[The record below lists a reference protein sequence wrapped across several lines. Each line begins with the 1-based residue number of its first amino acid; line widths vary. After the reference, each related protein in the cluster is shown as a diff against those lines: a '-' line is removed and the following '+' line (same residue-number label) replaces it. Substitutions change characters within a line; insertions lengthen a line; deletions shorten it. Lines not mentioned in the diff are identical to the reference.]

1 LKKACAV
8 LILFLSFWLSRIPAV
23 FADPPVHY
31 AYRQLDSRSG
41 LSNSSV
47 NDLFQDSD
55 NLLWVAT
62 WDGLNV
68 YDGSGFHVFNYSKE
82 NITKSIGN
90 NVILQIR
97 EDQKGFI
104 WIVTIEGV
112 SRYDKNTGKFSNYF
126 YKTRQTN
133 SVSEQEYKL
142 AIDREGNVFC
152 MTQKSGLM
160 WYDVTNDRFVS
171 RDLPG
176 HEKINKLLFDE
187 NNHLWTLSKRGV
199 LTCFQNE
206 SSGFVQTATFSNG
219 DPVTNFF
226 QVNHQILATTS
237 AKQLFSIDAALQKKD
252 LFALDNE
259 VRDIGFYQDHYL
271 LAWASRGYAVYDL
284 AWKSSAFLDT
294 ELTPLKYM
302 KVTSVAAGKDQI
314 LWFGTDGGGMVKI
327 FKEKK
332 NFGLISSLD
341 KSGNSSIKQIRS
353 FCEAEGNL
361 WVGTKGNG
369 IVMLE
374 GFSASTGQHTGERI
388 FQAPSSLNNN
398 SVYALLKGN
407 DNLLYIGSD
416 GKGIG
421 IYDLSAKRFF
431 KWADISGAEN
441 YPSFSSVYSI
451 IQDADHSVWLGTS
464 GYGMIHLKLERAP
477 DGNLKLSAFKQY
489 SFDGKDSGPGND
501 IICFL
506 AKGNNNRIWIGCR
519 YGGLSV
525 FDRTTQK
532 FRTFKAYSYEG
543 SLSHNDVLA
552 LYKDHKNR
560 LWIGTSYGLNW
571 INEAD
576 AFKNKVIFRKLT
588 VDNGLPNNTIHTIQ
602 EAGNDHIWISTNKG
616 LARINPTTL
625 QIERFQE
632 TDGLQGNE
640 FCDGAV
646 WKSPNG
652 FLLFGGVFG
661 FNFFDP
667 EKISGS
673 THQTNILM
681 SDLQLGGKVYNENS
695 LTLLRPGQR
704 RETEYTLDPNYNY
717 FDFNVKSINFQNG
730 DKSEYAYFLE
740 GYDKAWHYS
749 GTTVKISYFNIEPGK
764 YNLKIKWSNG
774 EGKWTLETNVFQ
786 ILVKPFFWRSWPA
799 MLGYLVILLSGGYA
813 LYRYR
818 QNKMEMKHR
827 FDIERMLR
835 IKEEEV
841 HQEQISFFTNIT
853 HELQTPLTL
862 INGSVERFFYRNN
875 HVVEQPKENYFLSIV
890 HQQSSRLTYLV
901 NQLLDFR
908 KAEAGHLDNHYS
920 YLNISALLSGIG
932 ELFVPLCDRKNLDYA
947 IEVDSGIVGW
957 MDKDKL
963 EKIVF
968 NLLSNAFKHSG
979 NDQKIIF
986 SVYED
991 HKDRSLQLEVKNSGC
1006 ELTHQQLS
1014 KIFDQFFVVDSGQ
1027 HEKYSNGIGLA
1038 FTRQLVN
1045 LLKGD
1050 ISVVNIDNW
1059 ITFRTKLSLSHEP
1072 AEGDMTIVN
1081 PPLAHTPS
1089 YLLRSITASTEDQEQ
1104 LTPKENNKR
1113 ALIAELEE
1121 NEKKSILIVED
1132 EPAIR
1137 FLLKDLLEES
1147 YIVFEAENGRHAIE
1161 LLKIITPNLIISDI
1175 MMPDINGLELCN
1187 KVKNSPDTCHIPFIL
1202 LSARGSME
1210 QKTEGYDAGAD
1221 AYIPKPFDTMHLLVR
1236 VRKLLEY
1243 RQRLHDM
1250 FKKDGST
1257 VSLEEKNLADGD
1269 KEFLDKLV
1277 KLIDKHIE
1285 DTELD
1290 GTFLEPL
1297 LAMSKMQLYRKLKS
1311 LSNMTPGEFIKHIR
1325 LQRTV
1330 QLLQTTQLTVS
1341 EIFYRSGF
1349 NNQSY
1354 FFREFKKRFHCSPNE
1369 YRSQQRIHA

>member
-1 LKKACAV
+1 MLLV
-8 LILFLSFWLSRIPAV
+8 LGVAFCLGWPLAAWC
-23 FADPPVHY
+23 DPPVHY

-47 NDLFQDSD
+47 NDLFQDAD

-68 YDGSGFHVFNYSKE
+68 YDGSGFHVFNYSKK
-82 NITKSIGN
+82 NIAKSIGN

-97 EDQKGFI
+97 EDKKGFI
-104 WIVTIEGV
+104 WIVTVEGL

-126 YKTRQTN
+126 YKTRQTK

-142 AIDREGNVFC
+142 AIDREGNVYC
-152 MTQKSGLM
+152 LSHKSGLM
-160 WYDVTNDRFVS
+160 WYDAANDVFVS
-171 RDLPG
+171 RALPD
-176 HEKINKLLFDE
+176 HENISKLLFDE
-187 NNHLWTLSKRGV
+187 NNHLWILSKVGL
-199 LTCFQNE
+199 LTCYQNE
-206 SSGFVQTATFSNG
+206 DGGFVQNAVFGRG
-219 DPVTNFF
+219 DQVTNFF
-226 QVNHQILATTS
+226 QVNHQILATT
-237 AKQLFSIDAALQKKD
+237 AGRQLFSIDPSLQKKT
-252 LFALDNE
+252 LFTLDNE
-259 VRDIGFYQDHYL
+259 VRDIGFYQGHYL

-284 AWKSSAFLDT
+284 AWKGSAFLNK
-294 ELTPLKYM
+294 EMIPLNAM
-302 KVTSVAAGKDQI
+302 KITSVVAGKDQI
-314 LWFGTDGGGMVKI
+314 LWLGTDGGGMIKI
-327 FKEKK
+327 FREKK
-332 NFGLISSLD
+332 DFGLISSLD
-341 KSGNSSIKQIRS
+341 QSGNSNIRQIRS
-353 FCEAEGNL
+353 FCRANGNL
-361 WVGTKGNG
+361 WIGTKGNG

-374 GFSASTGQHTGERI
+374 GFSASTGQYSKSRT
-388 FQAPSSLNNN
+388 FQAPGSLSNN
-398 SVYALLKGN
+398 SVYALLKG
-407 DNLLYIGSD
+407 DDELMYIGSD
-416 GKGIG
+416 GKGMG
-421 IYDLSAKRFF
+421 IYDLSSKQFF
-431 KWADISGAEN
+431 KWADISGTSK
-441 YPSFSSVYSI
+441 YPAFSSVYSI

-464 GYGMIHLKLERAP
+464 GYGLIHLKIIRAA
-477 DGNLKLSAFKQY
+477 GNGLALVNFRQY
-489 SFDGKDSGPGND
+489 SFNGKNSGPGND

-506 AKGNNNRIWIGCR
+506 ARGNNNRIWIACR

-525 FDRTTQK
+525 FDKQTQQ
-532 FRTFKAYSYEG
+532 FRTFKAFSYEG
-543 SLSHNDVLA
+543 SLSHNDVLS
-552 LYKDHKNR
+552 LYKDRKNR

-571 INEAD
+571 MNEAD
-576 AFKNKVIFRKLT
+576 AFKDKVIFKKLT

-625 QIERFQE
+625 QIERFQD

-640 FCDGAV
+640 FCDGAA
-646 WKSPNG
+646 WKSPEG

-667 EKISGS
+667 QKISGS

-681 SDLQLGGKVYNENS
+681 SDLQLGGQLYNENS
-695 LTLLRPGQR
+695 LTLLKPGQH

-740 GYDKAWHYS
+740 NYDKAWHYS

-774 EGKWTLETNVFQ
+774 EGKWTPETKVFQ
-786 ILVKPFFWRSWPA
+786 VVVKPFFWRSWPA
-799 MLGYLVILLSGGYA
+799 MLGYLVVLLGGGYA
-813 LYRYR
+813 LYHYR
-818 QNKMEMKHR
+818 QNKTEMKHR
-827 FDIERMLR
+827 FAIERMLR

-875 HVVEQPKENYFLSIV
+875 HAAEQPRENYFLSIV

-908 KAEAGHLDNHYS
+908 KAEAGHLDNNYS
-920 YLNISALLSGIG
+920 HLNISALLSGIG
-932 ELFVPLCDRKNLDYA
+932 ELFVPLCDRKNLDYL
-947 IEVDSGIVGW
+947 IDVNPGIIGW

-979 NDQKIIF
+979 NDQMIIF
-986 SVYED
+986 SVRENIKD
-991 HKDRSLQLEVKNSGC
+991 HSLQLEVRNSGC
-1006 ELTHQQLS
+1006 ELSEEQLS
-1014 KIFDQFFVVDSGQ
+1014 GIFEQFVVVDSGQ
-1027 HEKYSNGIGLA
+1027 HEKYNGIGLA

-1045 LLKGD
+1045 LLKGQ
-1050 ISVVNIDNW
+1050 ISVVNTDSW
-1059 ITFRTKLSLSHEP
+1059 ITFRTILSLNHEP
-1072 AEGDMTIVN
+1072 AEADPAIAN
-1081 PPLAHTPS
+1081 PPVAHTPS
-1089 YLLRSITASTEDQEQ
+1089 YLLRSITASKEDQEP

-1113 ALIAELEE
+1113 ALMADLEE
-1121 NEKKSILIVED
+1121 SGKKSILIVED

-1221 AYIPKPFDTMHLLVR
+1221 AYIPKPFDTIHLLVR

-1243 RQRLHDM
+1243 RQRLHDL
-1250 FKKDGST
+1250 FKKDGS
-1257 VSLEEKNLADGD
+1257 VISLEEKNLADGD
-1269 KEFLDKLV
+1269 KEFLNRLV
-1277 KLIDKHIE
+1277 KLIDEHIE

-1290 GTFLEPL
+1290 GAFLEPL

-1311 LSNMTPGEFIKHIR
+1311 LSNMTPGEFIRHIR

-1354 FFREFKKRFHCSPNE
+1354 FFREFKKRYHCSPNE
-1369 YRSQQRIHA
+1369 YRLQQRIHA